1 MRRSRWP
8 SGRPRRVVFPVT
20 VPAELVRAIA
30 QSGAIWRTSATSNF
44 TFSLIASN
52 TSSLDET
59 LLTERLVPLLSC
71 GFCLVATPLGAPGPS
86 VGVALARA
94 QRPEELRES

>member
-59 LLTERLVPLLSC
+59 LLTERLVALLSG
-71 GFCLVATPLGAPGPS
+71 GFGPLATLLAAPGLY
-86 VGVALARA
+86 GVIAFVVAR
-94 QRPEELRES
+94 RTKELW